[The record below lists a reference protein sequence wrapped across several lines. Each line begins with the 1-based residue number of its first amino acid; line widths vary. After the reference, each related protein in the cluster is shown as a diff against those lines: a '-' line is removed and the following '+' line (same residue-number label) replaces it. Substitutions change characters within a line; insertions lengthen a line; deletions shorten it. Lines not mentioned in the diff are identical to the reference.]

1 MSLEIQDG
9 LRSILRDTHQY
20 WFGPLAS
27 PSDLPLDK
35 KEIWFRQS
43 DLTDT
48 YIKEHFGSAI
58 QVASSLDWEIGTLS
72 PPEQIGLVIL
82 LDQYSRNCFR
92 GSAEAYAQDEK
103 ARTIARQVIGH
114 GKERFALIE
123 QMFLAIT
130 FEHSESIADQDYAVW
145 LMSGIAVE
153 AAEHFPDYARWALDS
168 FILHRDLIRR
178 FGRFPSR
185 NAALGRPSTP
195 EEQAFLSEAKSSN
208 VSNPTE
214 GTTLSHTRH

>member
-1 MSLEIQDG
+1 MLLATQDG
-9 LRSILRDTHQY
+9 LRPVLREIHQY
-20 WFGPLAS
+20 WFGALAS

-43 DLTDT
+43 DLTDA
-48 YIKEHFGSAI
+48 YIKKHFGSDI
-58 QVASSLDWEIGTLS
+58 PIASSLDWEIGTLA

-82 LDQYSRNCFR
+82 LDQYSRNCYR
-92 GSAEAYAQDEK
+92 GSGEAYANDEK
-103 ARTIARQVIGH
+103 ARTIAGQAIKQ

-130 FEHSESIADQDYAVW
+130 FEHSENIADQDYAVW

-153 AAEHFPDYARWALDS
+153 ASEHFPDYARWALDS

-185 NAALGRPSTP
+185 NAALGRTSTP
-195 EEQAFLSEAKSSN
+195 EEQAFLSETTSAN

-214 GTTLSHTRH
+214 GTTLGRTRP